1 MAADNTLRH
10 LALGSMAKTFL
21 ACLEETIN
29 LEQSGHTACEIH
41 NYTAADDPDSL
52 SLTQL
57 RGFRNELMK
66 YYDQSIQVG
75 RLLRVVRRLQAKNF
89 PSKLISTTAIAL
101 AACLLFDNPRFE
113 VKQAGMRL
121 VRKWMQQF
129 NDDPIFPKGGDPPSA
144 AFKKM
149 TNAMSLWQARV
160 TYEMNHPSPETKAG
174 KEEQV
179 PLKITNE
186 TFEKVTKEMF
196 EKISGHRLKELPS
209 NAESITQPG
218 SRKQRLSI
226 DKDTFVSYL
235 GTSVQEALKHLR
247 GGEITEKAAKRH
259 LSPEAPDESRQNTFD
274 SIAIVLRNAKIDVQ
288 NSLVHCPNHDEEWI
302 TREFLKGAQSY
313 LQLDDESLGLLSAEL
328 QSFQTAAMGVF
339 YRVSMNHMVR
349 ILGESYLG
357 VLENRV
363 GMLET
368 MLEKDG
374 ELKAKIRPQYQENL
388 KLCKEFVSGVEKQMG
403 RELLL
408 QRDDLVKSS
417 TQLLHPIK
425 IMLEMVDP
433 SGKLP
438 RNLPSLLNA
447 NKEVVNLRFEIST
460 LLADVTASQASERK
474 LSEKLKSYWSENRKL
489 QKLVEVERSAMH
501 KKYFS
506 DIETQVEARLQSEK
520 TKSDAYISEIEPK
533 AKRADAA
540 EEALTQVQ
548 EALKNVT
555 RERDGLASRNVDL
568 DAACK
573 QLRADK
579 AATERGYEQICQEKD
594 ECELKLVTV
603 EADLIHT
610 QTQLEDLQ
618 AQTLQAAK
626 SEVINK
632 SPDIAQTGISVLTH
646 VDQLTK
652 WDRLDMIAQ
661 RWRNDLSLA
670 EAEKQEYSNALQA
683 TEDQIAVA
691 EQRLR
696 ELAPSKYFQAHHRD
710 DNAGQIHRGPRGRT
724 PAPSAPRISSRSRTP
739 AGVDSPSAVSYQAP
753 KRPEAAVVRP
763 TIRRGM
769 PTQNVSWKL
778 FGKDKLILVQEDDE
792 EEFPPL
798 SIPRRPVRGSPR
810 AKILRLL

>member
-21 ACLEETIN
+21 VCLQETIDS
-29 LEQSGHTACEIH
+29 ERSDHAACETH
-41 NYTAADDPDSL
+41 NYTAADDSDSL
-52 SLTQL
+52 GLTQL
-57 RGFRNELMK
+57 RGFRNELTK
-66 YYDQSIQVG
+66 YYDQPLQVG
-75 RLLRVVRRLQAKNF
+75 RLLRVVRRLHAKNY

-113 VKQAGMRL
+113 VKQAGMGL

-129 NDDPIFPKGGDPPSA
+129 NDDSIFPKGGGPPSA
-144 AFKKM
+144 AFKKI

-174 KEEQV
+174 KEKKE

-196 EKISGHRLKELPS
+196 EKISGHRLKGLTS
-209 NAESITQPG
+209 NAESSITQPG

-226 DKDTFVSYL
+226 DKDTFLSYL
-235 GTSVQEALKHLR
+235 GTSVVEALKHLR
-247 GGEITEKAAKRH
+247 GGEITEKAVKRH

-274 SIAIVLRNAKIDVQ
+274 SIAIVLKNAKIDAQ
-288 NSLVHCPNHDEEWI
+288 NSLVYCPNHDEEWI
-302 TREFLKGAQSY
+302 TNEFLKGAQSY
-313 LQLDDESLGLLSAEL
+313 LQLDDESLGLLSAGL
-328 QSFQTAAMGVF
+328 QSFQTAAIGVF

-349 ILGESYLG
+349 VLGESYLG

-374 ELKAKIRPQYQENL
+374 ESKAKIRPEYLGTL
-388 KLCKEFVSGVEKQMG
+388 KLCKEFIAGLKKQME

-408 QRDDLVKSS
+408 QRDDSIKS
-417 TQLLHPIK
+417 TVQLLHPVK

-438 RNLPSLLNA
+438 RNLASLLNA
-447 NKEVVNLRFEIST
+447 TKEVANLQLKVST
-460 LLADVTASQASERK
+460 LLADLTASQVSERN
-474 LSEKLKSYWSENRKL
+474 LTEKLKSCWSENRKL
-489 QKLVEVERSAMH
+489 QKLVEVERTAMH

-520 TKSDAYISEIEPK
+520 TKSDAYISDIEPK

-540 EEALTQVQ
+540 EEALAQVQ

-603 EADLIHT
+603 EADLIYT

-632 SPDIAQTGISVLTH
+632 SHDIAQTGISVLTH

-652 WDRLDMIAQ
+652 LDRLDMIAQ

-670 EAEKQEYSNALQA
+670 QAEKQEYSNALQA
-683 TEDQIAVA
+683 TEDQIAIA

-696 ELAPSKYFQAHHRD
+696 ELKPLENFEAHPHEN
-710 DNAGQIHRGPRGRT
+710 NAGQAHRGPRGRA
-724 PAPSAPRISSRSRTP
+724 PVPSAPRISSRSRTP
-739 AGVDSPSAVSYQAP
+739 EGVDFPSAVSYQAL
-753 KRPEAAVVRP
+753 KRPETAVVRS
-763 TIRRGM
+763 TIRRGG
-769 PTQNVSWKL
+769 PAQNVSWKL
-778 FGKDKLILVQEDDE
+778 FGKDKPVLILVQ